1 MNFIVTEIRLRH
13 MPGLRVFWAL
23 LVVVLAGCSSSSFY
37 QVNLMP
43 APAVFEEGVIDPLAD
58 LENTVSPYNGVLY
71 VTDRMPAG
79 KNDFEPFY
87 RNARGPAIR
96 AGLGQVIYDGEPLTP
111 DEMRQISLSK
121 TRTEKIRLRVTDA
134 KEYGVLSTILPF
146 GFLTDPSDLGG
157 APSADAEFADLIN
170 DKLEVST
177 QKDIFIYVHGY
188 KVVFEN
194 PLLISTELWHFMG
207 YDGVFLAYAWPSTPK
222 RLAYFK
228 DLETAQLSGHN
239 LRLLLE
245 YLSRR
250 TNAERIH
257 IIGYSAGSRVVITAL
272 HQIALAGEG
281 CSQRS
286 QPDLRIGQVALVGSD
301 YDSNQFSAA
310 VVSGL
315 LDVPDVLT
323 IYMSEQDDALGLS
336 KFLFGEK
343 RLGQMIDNE
352 RITPVARNYI
362 EQSED
367 IYFVDVTD
375 AEASGAGN
383 GHAYFR
389 NSPWASSDLL
399 MTLKYG
405 LTPAQRGLV
414 RKEGELSWGFPS
426 DYITRLR
433 SAVLEE
439 DSRIAS
445 QPVRIPPN

>member
-1 MNFIVTEIRLRH
+1 MSDY
-13 MPGLRVFWAL
+13 WARIWIL
-23 LVVVLAGCSSSSFY
+23 WVLAAAGLSGCVSSGYY

-58 LENTVSPYNGVLY
+58 LGNIASPYDGVLY

-87 RNARGPAIR
+87 RNARGPAFR
-96 AGLGQVIYDGEPLTP
+96 VGLGDVIYDGEPLPP
-111 DEMRQISLSK
+111 DEVRQITLSK
-121 TRTEKIRLRVTDA
+121 TRTEKIPLKVTDV
-134 KEYGVLSTILPF
+134 KEFGVLSTILPF
-146 GFLTDPSDLGG
+146 DFLTDPSDLGG

-170 DKLEVST
+170 AKLEVST
-177 QKDIFIYVHGY
+177 QKDIFIYIHGY

-257 IIGYSAGSRVVITAL
+257 IIGYSAGTRVVITAL
-272 HQIALAGEG
+272 HQIALTRG

-286 QPDLRIGQVALVGSD
+286 NPGLRIGQVALVGSD

-323 IYMSEQDDALGLS
+323 IYMSHLDDALGWS

-343 RLGQMIDNE
+343 RLVQMIDNE
-352 RITPVARNYI
+352 RISPVARDYI
-362 EQSED
+362 KQSKD

-375 AEASGAGN
+375 AEESGAGN

-399 MTLKYG
+399 MTLRYG

-414 RKEGELSWGFPS
+414 RKEGELSWSFPS

-433 SAVLEE
+433 SAVLKE
-439 DSRIAS
+439 DSTIAS
-445 QPVRIPPN
+445 QGTSPN